1 MGEIKSKFLIQK
13 RLSGFSHNHQFENK
27 INLYWDVLGDYP
39 NARLSLVN
47 GEVLLYGDCINPHVF
62 QDIENISDAIKLA
75 KGHFIVVFVQKD
87 VVHVAASYFA
97 FLPLF
102 FTQSE
107 QFVSNDWNWIVEHSH
122 KEVSEQFVV
131 QSHLFNYPI
140 GNGTL
145 YSDVFLADS
154 FAIITMDKDGFSSS
168 DFVNIEDWFVTEVDF
183 SIDLKVLADKFI
195 EKCQAYFTSDQELIT
210 FTSGFDGRT
219 ILANALAIGKPV
231 HAFSMG
237 RLHNDDVVN
246 PQNNAIDLSIPFDA
260 IDLAGGEYTNHFL
273 ETAKELSRNSG
284 GRNGFL
290 YPHFLY
296 CSRRYEKFDTMQTG
310 YCGSELFRAL
320 HIAGAV
326 TSAEMVAIF
335 LKEDDEDLIQFLFE
349 SSRLKFLDPKM
360 IERVKPH
367 LIESILSMR
376 EKRVLFKNTNHFF
389 YYFIFK
395 EVFRKVFG
403 FWTNA
408 QFQHIKV
415 RTPFLDYEFIQLL
428 LRSEYAGCNNEFF
441 THNPLKRYKG
451 QLLYAQILKNLK
463 SPLFGMMTGKQYRP
477 SQLLT
482 FWGQM
487 SIVLPYLRKRI
498 KKKSTPVNIDN
509 LYLIS
514 GFQASWPKIQPALLK
529 VKQFYKIEEVAS
541 AIKKMHPTMSE
552 VERDMLFQIGSL
564 SLTLFDDKVSSTH

>member
-1 MGEIKSKFLIQK
+1 MGEIKSKFLIQ
-13 RLSGFSHNHQFENK
+13 RRVSGFSHNHQFENK
-27 INLYWDVLGDYP
+27 FNLYWEVLGDNP
-39 NARLSLVN
+39 NACISLLN
-47 GEVLLYGDCINPHVF
+47 GEVLLYGDCLNPYVF
-62 QDIENISDAIKLA
+62 QDFDNIGDAVKMA
-75 KGHFIVVFVQKD
+75 KGHFIVIFVQKD
-87 VVHVAASYFA
+87 IIHVAASYFA
-97 FLPLF
+97 FLPIYV
-102 FTQSE
+102 TQSK
-107 QFVSNDWNWIVEHSH
+107 QVVSNDWNWIVGHSH
-122 KEVSEQFVV
+122 KEISEQFIVE
-131 QSHLFNYPI
+131 SHLFNYPI

-154 FAIITMDKDGFSSS
+154 FALITLDKEGFSSA

-219 ILANALAIGKPV
+219 ILANALAIGRPV

-246 PQNNAIDLSIPFDA
+246 PKSNANDLGISFEA
-260 IDLAGGEYTNHFL
+260 IDLAGKDYTNLFL
-273 ETAKELSRNSG
+273 ETAKELSRISG

-296 CSRRYEKFDTMQTG
+296 CSKRYENFDTMQTG

-335 LKEDDEDLIQFLFE
+335 LKEDEDDLIQFLFG

-367 LIESILSMR
+367 LIESIKSMR
-376 EKRVLFKNTNHFF
+376 KKRVLFKNTNHFF

-408 QFQHIKV
+408 QFHHIKV
-415 RTPFLDYEFIQLL
+415 RTPFLDFEFIQLL

-463 SPLFGMMTGKQYRP
+463 SPLFGMMTGKHYRP
-477 SQLLT
+477 RQLLT

-498 KKKSTPVNIDN
+498 KKKSAPLNIDN

-514 GFQASWPKIQPALLK
+514 GFQSSWPEIQPSLLK
-529 VKQFYKIEEVAS
+529 IKQFYKIEEVTS
-541 AIKKMHPTMSE
+541 AIKRMHPTMSE
-552 VERDMLFQIGSL
+552 VERDMLFQIASL
-564 SLTLFDDKVSSTH
+564 SLTLFDDEVSSTH